1 MRGMFRLVG
10 VSLVGLLVIAPA
22 ALAQAPTRCGPPQS
36 TKEELRALDLEAL
49 MNVNVTT
56 ASKSSEML
64 SDAPGVISV
73 ITQDELR
80 RFGGMTLREVL
91 ERVPGLTGASSYFT
105 DRSLVA
111 ARGDLTKANGGH
123 MLILVNGR
131 PSREILEGGLVSDL
145 LEAFPINIL
154 ERIEIIKGPGSVLYG
169 SNAFSAVVNLIVQK
183 ADSSRVVL
191 SGSAGRAGAFATSA
205 LATAT
210 CGNLNVVGTVQFH
223 ARPDW
228 ATPYRYPSSLGD
240 PFANNAKPVS
250 SATIRDRAPSAFLG
264 ADYKGFSFVSS
275 FTQWESAN
283 FVRGEV
289 GSNQWRREFADVGY
303 TAKAARN
310 WDMSVNGT
318 YTRNTFDATGSAKI
332 ERASRELVL
341 EWTNFVSPTPRD
353 RLTFGALYNHIQG
366 HEDYLGVVPSITISE
381 GSRPGAAVYAQLDHR
396 LADTLKVIGGF
407 QANKIGALDLNVVP
421 RVGVIWSPYQHVGIK
436 ALYGQAFRA
445 PSINET
451 RLNHPGLAGNP
462 DLIPEQVATF
472 DIGLTYHD
480 ERVQAGLNYFRSRL
494 TNGINVDTSEARWK
508 YVNRGDATFQGLEFE
523 GKLYVK
529 TDFFMFG
536 SVLYQTNEDG
546 DGNSNVTPIPNVG
559 TKTGISYQ
567 AAKGLTASVFDS
579 YDAGLEGYAGTV
591 NPGPDAHHLV
601 NVHLRFEVSDYWRTQ
616 SARGFALL
624 ISADNVTNQQVWMP
638 DWGGNTGDTIPVNR
652 GRTIY
657 FGVELASKSRT
668 PRGPR

>member
-1 MRGMFRLVG
+1 MRPTLQLVG
-10 VSLVGLLVIAPA
+10 ASLVVLFFITPA
-22 ALAQAPTRCGPPQS
+22 ALAQELTRCAAPRG
-36 TKEELRALDLEAL
+36 TKEELRLLDLEAL
-49 MNVNVTT
+49 MDVNVTT
-56 ASKSSEML
+56 ASKSSESL
-64 SDAPGVISV
+64 SDAPGAISV
-73 ITQDELR
+73 VTADELR

-123 MLILVNGR
+123 LLILINGR

-145 LEAFPINIL
+145 LESFPINIL
-154 ERIEIIKGPGSVLYG
+154 ERIEVIKGPGSVLYG
-169 SNAFSAVVNLIVQK
+169 SNAFSAVVNLIVAK
-183 ADSSRVVL
+183 ADGNGVVV

-210 CGNLNVVGTVQFH
+210 CGDLNVVGTIQFH

-240 PFANNAKPVS
+240 PFANNAQVVS
-250 SATIRDRAPSAFLG
+250 PATIRDRAPSAFVG
-264 ADYKGFSFVSS
+264 ADYKGFSFISS

-289 GSNQWRREFADVGY
+289 GSSQWRREFADVGY
-303 TAKAARN
+303 TAKAGRN

-318 YTRNTFDATGSAKI
+318 YTRNTFDSTGNAKI
-332 ERASRELVL
+332 ERASREVVL
-341 EWTNFVSPTPRD
+341 EWTNFVNPTPRD

-366 HEDYLGVVPSITISE
+366 HENYLGVTPSITISD

-407 QANKIGALDLNVVP
+407 QANKIGALDLDIVP
-421 RVGVIWSPYQHVGIK
+421 RAGVIWSPYPQVGIK

-462 DLIPEQVATF
+462 NLVPEKVGTF

-480 ERVQAGLNYFRSRL
+480 DRVQAGFNYFRSRL
-494 TNGINVDTSEARWK
+494 TNSISVDASEARWK
-508 YVNRGDATFQGLEFE
+508 YVNRGETTFHGLEFE
-523 GKLYVK
+523 GKLYVRK
-529 TDFFMFG
+529 DFFLLG
-536 SVLYQTNEDG
+536 SVLYQTNQDG
-546 DGNSNVTPIPNVG
+546 DGNSNVTPMPNFG
-559 TKTGISYQ
+559 TKAGISYQ
-567 AAKGLTASVFDS
+567 ADRGLTASVFDT
-579 YDAGLEGYAGTV
+579 YDGRVDGYAATV
-591 NPGPDAHHLV
+591 NPGPSAHHLV
-601 NVHLRFEVSDYWRTQ
+601 NVHLRFDVSDYWRTDA
-616 SARGFALL
+616 ARGFALL
-624 ISADNVTNQQVWMP
+624 ISADNVMNQAVWMP

-657 FGVELASKSRT
+657 FGIELASKSRS
-668 PRGPR
+668 RGSR

>member
-1 MRGMFRLVG
+1 MRPTSRLVG
-10 VSLVGLLVIAPA
+10 ASLFGFFLIAPPV
-22 ALAQAPTRCGPPQS
+22 LAQ
-36 TKEELRALDLEAL
+36 ELAQCATSRPAKQDVFALDLDAL

-56 ASKSSEML
+56 ASKSSETL
-64 SDAPGVISV
+64 SDAAGVISV

-80 RFGGMTLREVL
+80 RSGGTTLREVL

-123 MLILVNGR
+123 MLILINGR

-145 LEAFPINIL
+145 LESFPVNIL
-154 ERIEIIKGPGSVLYG
+154 ERIEVIKGPGSVLYG

-183 ADSSRVVL
+183 ADSSGVVL
-191 SGSAGRAGAFATSA
+191 SGSAGRAGAFGTSA
-205 LATAT
+205 LATVK
-210 CGNLNVVGTVQFH
+210 CGDLNVVGTVQFH

-250 SATIRDRAPSAFLG
+250 SATIRDRAPSAYVG
-264 ADYKGFSFVSS
+264 ADYKGFSFISS

-289 GSNQWRREFADVGY
+289 GGDQWRREFADVGY
-303 TAKAARN
+303 TGKAARN
-310 WDMSVNGT
+310 WDMSVNAT
-318 YTRNTFDATGSAKI
+318 YTRNTFDATGNAKI

-341 EWTNFVSPTPRD
+341 EWTNFVTLTPRD

-366 HEDYLGVVPSITISE
+366 HEIYLGVTPSITISD
-381 GSRPGAAVYAQLDHR
+381 GSRPGGAVYAQLDHR

-407 QANKIGALDLNVVP
+407 QANKIGALDLDVVP
-421 RVGVIWSPYQHVGIK
+421 RAGAIWSPYQHVSVK

-462 DLIPEQVATF
+462 NLVPEKVGTF
-472 DIGLTYHD
+472 DIGLMYHD
-480 ERVQAGLNYFRSRL
+480 DRVQAGVNYFRSRL
-494 TNGINVDTSEARWK
+494 TNSISVDTSEARWK
-508 YVNRGDATFQGLEFE
+508 YVNRGEATFQGLELE
-523 GKLYVK
+523 GKYYLK
-529 TDFFMFG
+529 KDFFLQG
-536 SVLYQTNEDG
+536 SALYQTNKDG
-546 DGNSNVTPIPNVG
+546 DGNRNVTPIPNVG
-559 TKTGISYQ
+559 VKAGISYE

-579 YDAGLEGYAGTV
+579 YDGALDGYATTL
-591 NPGPDAHHLV
+591 NPGPAAHHLV
-601 NVHLRFEVSDYWRTQ
+601 NVHLRIDVTDFWRTHT
-616 SARGFALL
+616 AGGFALF
-624 ISADNVTNQQVWMP
+624 INADNVTNQQVWMP

-657 FGVELASKSRT
+657 FGVELASKRRVV
-668 PRGPR
+668 PR